1 MSAAPKVAIVSGGS
15 RGLGQ
20 SIVQALLD
28 DDYRVATFSRSS
40 TVFVE
45 EAGRTVGPARF
56 HWQSLDARNTRTL
69 REFARDIQRRWGS
82 IDALVN
88 NAGIGTEGL
97 LTLSSEREID
107 ETVALN
113 LAAALHLTRACLKP
127 MIAARS
133 GNVLNISS
141 VSGLRG
147 QRGVSVYSATKA
159 ALDALTRSLA
169 REVGPSGIRVN
180 SVAPG
185 YFESDMT
192 AGIAAEARENLKRRI
207 PLGRL
212 GTTQD
217 IMRVVRFMLSD
228 AAAYVHG
235 QVIAVDGGLSC

>member
-1 MSAAPKVAIVSGGS
+1 MSTAPKVAIVSGGS

-40 TVFVE
+40 TAFVE
-45 EAGRTVGPARF
+45 EAVRTVEPDRF
-56 HWQSLDARNTRTL
+56 YWQALDARNTQTL
-69 REFARDIQRRWGS
+69 REFAKDTQRRWDG
-82 IDALVN
+82 IDVLVN
-88 NAGIGTEGL
+88 NVGVGTEGL
-97 LTLSSEREID
+97 LALSSEREID
-107 ETVALN
+107 ETIALN
-113 LAAALHLTRACLKP
+113 LSAALHLTRACLKP
-127 MIAARS
+127 MIAASS
-133 GNVLNISS
+133 GAVLNVTS
-141 VSGLRG
+141 VNGLRG
-147 QRGVSVYSATKA
+147 YRGVSVYSATKA
-159 ALDALTRSLA
+159 GLDALTRSLA

-192 AGIAAEARENLKRRI
+192 AGITAEARENLKRRI